1 MDNAPNICKIDFTK
15 IFCEINF
22 TNFFCDIDFTKI
34 LNSIYFLF
42 SKLPEDEEDDLRP
55 VGVERSQSTVS
66 RGSQGPG
73 WRANMKG
80 DYDLSSVKPIAT
92 KDLLCWAYQVRSLFR
107 N

>member
-1 MDNAPNICKIDFTK
+1 MTMVSAKSNKRLIQECLRYLAKK
-15 IFCEINF
+15 Y
-22 TNFFCDIDFTKI
+22 FF
-34 LNSIYFLF
+34 LLF

-92 KDLLCWAYQVRSLFR
+92 KDLLCWAYQVR
-107 N
+107 

>member
-1 MDNAPNICKIDFTK
+1 MHPTFVKLISRKFFVKLISRIFFCEIDFTK
-15 IFCEINF
+15 
-22 TNFFCDIDFTKI
+22 K

-92 KDLLCWAYQVRSLFR
+92 KDLLCWAYQVRNLFR

>member
-1 MDNAPNICKIDFTK
+1 MANREREHVIFFFLILHSVSVKSNIRLIRGHLCYIA
-15 IFCEINF
+15 IFF
-22 TNFFCDIDFTKI
+22 
-34 LNSIYFLF
+34 LLF

-92 KDLLCWAYQVRSLFR
+92 KDMLCWAYQVRDFF
-107 N
+107 